1 MERNRFERERQVL
14 LGHLGANLFRFFNVD
29 SSDTYVVMGARTNS
43 GNVYTLRVELDD
55 FPFDI
60 PPVYVT
66 QMLTD
71 IDGNPLDEVSA
82 EMHVLTPKNG
92 WTSVYAYDA
101 EAFTTEVLRNLCQK
115 AGVHFYVEDL
125 WPVFA
130 NERLLT
136 IHCKD
141 GGERMVQLPRKVSQ
155 VVDLFTGEVVAKKAK
170 SFKVNFAS
178 PDVRLYELIP

>member
-92 WTSVYAYDA
+92 RTRICHYGPASWTPA
-101 EAFTTEVLRNLCQK
+101 
-115 AGVHFYVEDL
+115 
-125 WPVFA
+125 
-130 NERLLT
+130 
-136 IHCKD
+136 
-141 GGERMVQLPRKVSQ
+141 VSI
-155 VVDLFTGEVVAKKAK
+155 
-170 SFKVNFAS
+170 FKVF
-178 PDVRLYELIP
+178 VKCRLWLEMYELHLKTGRPIDYYLNHQA